1 MYNLIAIQSFA
12 KSNYVSKTKQKL
24 DHGPDSSAASIDL
37 TTVVAQHHAQHA
49 NLTAIVAQHHDER
62 VADLADV
69 TMSM

>member
-1 MYNLIAIQSFA
+1 MVQTRQQHL
-12 KSNYVSKTKQKL
+12 
-24 DHGPDSSAASIDL
+24 IDL